1 MARIPTVACRGTGK
15 RALSQKR
22 RYAALSWLASPV
34 RRQQKQAASAAVHY
48 WIAFRCATSG
58 LAWHT
63 TDDTLREGF
72 ARYGTI
78 EEAIVVKDRDTNR
91 SRGFGFVR
99 FANEG
104 EADAA
109 MNAMSNQEFD
119 GRVIR
124 VDKAADRPAGPR
136 DGGYGRPS
144 YNRFDGQGGGGYRGG
159 YGKYTLSITFHV
171 LSISVLSL
179 TQNLIGGGGGYE
191 PRQGGGGK
199 TPRTFKILLRCSW
212 IELIL
217 YVVSLL
223 ILIGWG
229 GNQQQY
235 SQGQGQ
241 GNPGA

>member
-1 MARIPTVACRGTGK
+1 MAKLFIG
-15 RALSQKR
+15 
-22 RYAALSWLASPV
+22 
-34 RRQQKQAASAAVHY
+34 
-48 WIAFRCATSG
+48 G

-159 YGKYTLSITFHV
+159 YG
-171 LSISVLSL
+171 
-179 TQNLIGGGGGYE
+179 GGGGYE
-191 PRQGGGGK
+191 PRQGGG
-199 TPRTFKILLRCSW
+199 
-212 IELIL
+212 
-217 YVVSLL
+217 
-223 ILIGWG
+223 GWG